1 MIDLKLNTQEK
12 KVLSET
18 LSQSLSQLHDEI
30 RHTDATEYRAL
41 LKKRQKVLLKIQ
53 GLLQQEKS
61 PGPPVQ
67 C

>member
-61 PGPPVQ
+61 SGHPVQ

>member
-61 PGPPVQ
+61 PGHPVQ

>member
-12 KVLSET
+12 KVLCET

-41 LKKRQKVLLKIQ
+41 LKKRQKVLLKILD
-53 GLLQQEKS
+53 LLQ
-61 PGPPVQ
+61 
-67 C
+67 

>member
-53 GLLQQEKS
+53 GLLQQQEATGHPAK
-61 PGPPVQ
+61 